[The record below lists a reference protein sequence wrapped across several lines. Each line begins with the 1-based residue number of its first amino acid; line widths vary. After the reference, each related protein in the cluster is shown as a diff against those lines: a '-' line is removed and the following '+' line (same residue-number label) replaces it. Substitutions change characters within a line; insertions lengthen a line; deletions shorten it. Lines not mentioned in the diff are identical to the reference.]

1 MKKTVLDVASI
12 IAYAVVVKAL
22 FEAQG
27 VEPVFNMSLRDVYWM
42 KRLEED
48 PEAAV
53 REVEEQTRKAIAI
66 AMEKLEVAKAK
77 ELEKKKEGKR
87 WKKLDENF
95 FSKEI
100 LMPYR
105 AAIEMEVVP
114 SDSWNRK
121 AFNETF
127 GLNINE
133 KNWRRWING
142 NEGYDY
148 TSQETRYLEMA
159 YSQFIIG
166 F

>member
-1 MKKTVLDVASI
+1 MRHGLDLNSI
-12 IAYAVVVKAL
+12 AEKAEQVKAAFREKGIEIVL
-22 FEAQG
+22 
-27 VEPVFNMSLRDVYWM
+27 NISLNDM
-42 KRLEED
+42 MRLVKSMED
-48 PEAAV
+48 PDAAK

-133 KNWRRWING
+133 KNWGRWING
-142 NEGYDY
+142 NEGCGY
-148 TSQETRYLEMA
+148 TSQETRYLEKA